1 MDKAEAPF
9 SYLSVNWS
17 LLFGPDQDGRRVELT
32 LAAKL
37 LDGAEHEKDPESA
50 AATWW
55 LDSRRPSIYSQVQ
68 PDQPWAHRPK
78 VGAWP
83 SLCMGYDRPSSE
95 TGDDF
100 RWTRC
105 FVPGIGVIHITF
117 DSVWGDLRC
126 GLQRSLAHPSLP

>member
-1 MDKAEAPF
+1 MRVATAKRRLAWSADDIGDGQFTLWEPSVLDAAE
-9 SYLSVNWS
+9 L
-17 LLFGPDQDGRRVELT
+17 E
-32 LAAKL
+32 
-37 LDGAEHEKDPESA
+37 EDPESA
-50 AATWW
+50 AAMWW

-68 PDQPWAHRPK
+68 PDQPCAHRPK

-83 SLCMGYDRPSSE
+83 SLCMGYDRPSPE